1 MLTGFLPQ
9 LKILEAEPV
18 KTPEDAEVLVRNGE
32 REQRRQAKKDKIS
45 PASELVKTLTHYTVN
60 VGVING
66 GTKTNVVP
74 ERCEAEVDI
83 RVPAGGRPDGV
94 LECVRSILPEHF
106 GVSVINK
113 TLPSYTPA
121 DNSLVK
127 AIQKAA
133 RPIFGYT
140 PPPIYMPATTDAHFF
155 RNLLGIPAMSFG
167 PGCGE
172 LCHTY
177 DEFVYVKDLI
187 NTAKVYANVIA
198 DFVAKR

>member
-1 MLTGFLPQ
+1 
-9 LKILEAEPV
+9 
-18 KTPEDAEVLVRNGE
+18 
-32 REQRRQAKKDKIS
+32 
-45 PASELVKTLTHYTVN
+45 
-60 VGVING
+60 
-66 GTKTNVVP
+66 VP

-106 GVSVINK
+106 EVSVINK

-121 DNSLVK
+121 DNFLVK

-133 RPIFGYT
+133 KPVFGYT

-172 LCHTY
+172 LAHSY
-177 DEFVYVKDLI
+177 DEFVYVKDI
-187 NTAKVYANVIA
+187 RNIAKVYANVIA